1 MRYRWAADLTSQV
14 KVLSGIMTTFYLVN
28 IIDVSALTIDL
39 TPAQAAETLIFLEIT
54 RLCHLSLL
62 LVHHNKG

>member
-39 TPAQAAETLIFLEIT
+39 TPAQAAETLNFFGNHKTLPFKSVT
-54 RLCHLSLL
+54 
-62 LVHHNKG
+62 GAP